1 MKQIQE
7 FNRCVYCF
15 QEIERKTQMVVNTS
29 SGSEY
34 REKKKSDLESDFI
47 CPVCGYANGFCA
59 LPGWWLSP
67 GTILKGRY
75 VVGKPLEETDTELT
89 YLGWDL
95 KQEKFMEITEYFPKE
110 YLKRDITVSDMAS
123 CIPGK
128 EEELEQGRQKFF
140 EKAKLFYQCV
150 SRVETLDMDFFF
162 RNETCYYVRDK
173 EKIEI

>member
-15 QEIERKTQMVVNTS
+15 QEMERKTQLVVNTS
-29 SGSEY
+29 SGKEA

-47 CPVCGYANGFCA
+47 CPACGYANGFCA

-75 VVGKPLEETDTELT
+75 VVGKPLEETETELS

-95 KQEKFMEITEYFPKE
+95 KQEECVKITEYFPK
-110 YLKRDITVSDMAS
+110 LLVKRDITMSDVVSS
-123 CIPGK
+123 IPGK
-128 EEELEQGRQKFF
+128 EEEVESGRQDFF
-140 EKAKLFYQCV
+140 EKAKLFYKCV
-150 SRVETLDMDFFF
+150 SRVETLNMDFFF
-162 RNETCYYVRDK
+162 RNETCYYVRK
-173 EKIEI
+173 R